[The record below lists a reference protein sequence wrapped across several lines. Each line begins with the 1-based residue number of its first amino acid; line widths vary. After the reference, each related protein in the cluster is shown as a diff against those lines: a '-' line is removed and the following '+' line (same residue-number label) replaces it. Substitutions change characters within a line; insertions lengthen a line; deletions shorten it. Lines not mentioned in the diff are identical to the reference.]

1 MASAIGRQLVQG
13 RSKAFLNVFLK
24 IENLSGSHFLSTSGG
39 PVCQGSDNQQRVPLT
54 KRSLMAKRTA
64 HDNPFDTY
72 TLRPDATE
80 GESLKE
86 PILVPSV
93 HEKRLVG
100 CCCEDDYDQIVWF
113 ELEKGSP
120 KKCEC
125 GYYFQLIDY
134 DPLDPTVTPRFGEG
148 FGSGLSKMY

>member
-1 MASAIGRQLVQG
+1 MFYKCLKLLLATEIHERVSINSVQKNMKTIFKWFAIYFFQNVMASAIGRQLVQG

-24 IENLSGSHFLSTSGG
+24 IENLSGSRFLSTSGG

-80 GESLKE
+80 GESRMITIANL
-86 PILVPSV
+86 
-93 HEKRLVG
+93 
-100 CCCEDDYDQIVWF
+100 
-113 ELEKGSP
+113 
-120 KKCEC
+120 
-125 GYYFQLIDY
+125 
-134 DPLDPTVTPRFGEG
+134 TVTEIK
-148 FGSGLSKMY
+148 SKINL